1 MLDEGKPIPPK
12 PTPRKDNPINAE
24 YEQKAQKMIR
34 NAMRDG
40 GVAVAELA
48 ERLNAIGVEISSGG
62 MANKISRGGFS
73 AAFLLQ
79 CLEVL
84 GASAGNEENHRDQTL

>member
-1 MLDEGKPIPPK
+1 MLDEGKTLPPK

-24 YEQKAQKMIR
+24 YEKKAQQMIR
-34 NAMRDG
+34 DAMRGAD
-40 GVAVAELA
+40 VTIAELA
-48 ERLNAIGVEISSGG
+48 ERLNAMGVEISSGG

-79 CLEVL
+79 CLDALNPPQVPK
-84 GASAGNEENHRDQTL
+84 